1 VKRTG
6 LHGCMAA
13 LFCLALSGCGNS
25 EHGSAS
31 KDAAVGASAAIQ
43 PEGRPNVAS
52 GENPGDGG
60 REARNDAG
68 SNARNEARPGAAG
81 VGRDATGDSIGI
93 AQLPKQAV
101 VTLRRIEAGGPFPFE
116 KDGIVFGNREHL
128 LPPQP
133 RGFYHEYTV
142 PTPRARNRGAH
153 RIVCGGPRRQI
164 DYCFYSDDHYVSFKR
179 IAG

>member
-1 VKRTG
+1 MV
-6 LHGCMAA
+6 A
-13 LFCLALSGCGNS
+13 LCLALGGCGNS
-25 EHGSAS
+25 EHDSAS
-31 KDAAVGASAAIQ
+31 KNAGVGASAALQQGSQ
-43 PEGRPNVAS
+43 PHVAS
-52 GENPGDGG
+52 GENP
-60 REARNDAG
+60 ATAG
-68 SNARNEARPGAAG
+68 NESGNRTGAAA
-81 VGRDATGDSIGI
+81 GRDATGDNVSIGI
-93 AQLPKQAV
+93 AQLPRQAV

-164 DYCFYSDDHYVSFKR
+164 DNCFYSDDHYVSFKR